1 MRLLATAHLLRFLLL
16 FISLWVLTPATVR
29 ADISTKD
36 ARKVIQTMAGMSLPS
51 SAVKVRQVTPN
62 GEVSAEIEAVF
73 RVRQQD
79 GRWRLSEVRTGQDT
93 WERLELIAQALQ
105 AKLPSGGCDAP
116 SEFVRDSS
124 ATALTVKRARCLVA
138 ELLGVTLPS
147 DQVRIKSISS
157 LDLPFGS
164 ESSALIVSLIQL
176 DFRLS
181 LDTSGWHVAEFK
193 SGSGGWTNI
202 AALPAALNEAKRV
215 AATSDLS
222 AIASALIDFRRK
234 RGVFV
239 VSDKE
244 SVLIDHL
251 SPQYLTRVI
260 RVDPWHRPYQY
271 NGEQDRFSLRS
282 LGPDG
287 KPNTP
292 DDIVVTGPTP

>member
-1 MRLLATAHLLRFLLL
+1 MRFLLL
-16 FISLWVLTPATVR
+16 FISLFILTPANVR
-29 ADISTKD
+29 ADLSTKD

-51 SAVKVRQVTPN
+51 SAVQVRQVSPT

-93 WERLELIAQALQ
+93 WERLELIAQAVQ

-181 LDTSGWHVAEFK
+181 RDTSGWHVAEFK
-193 SGSGGWTNI
+193 SGNGGWINI

-222 AIASALIDFRRK
+222 AIASALIDFHRK